1 MKFFT
6 PVTVNP
12 PQTLLSP
19 GNRIMLLGSC
29 FADSI
34 GEKMTAAGL
43 GVCVN
48 PFGTLYNPASI
59 LSAVRRLDSQ
69 ALFVDADCV
78 PMGAGA
84 GRICSFEH
92 HTSFARQTPEE
103 FLQNANA
110 KLLDAR
116 AFWQSCDTL
125 ILTLGTSFV
134 WRHHG
139 RVVSNC
145 LKRPA
150 KEFTRRMLT
159 VQESLDCLRAI
170 ASLHPEKRLIL
181 TVSPIRHLGDG
192 AHANTISKASM
203 LLAVDEFIGS
213 NSVAA
218 DYFPAYEIMMDE
230 LRDYRFYA
238 EDLLHPTPAAV
249 SHIWDRF
256 LDTFFSPSD
265 QDALR
270 ACEKT
275 FRHSQHRPLDTR

>member
-1 MKFFT
+1 
-6 PVTVNP
+6 
-12 PQTLLSP
+12 
-19 GNRIMLLGSC
+19 
-29 FADSI
+29 
-34 GEKMTAAGL
+34 MTAAGL
-43 GVCVN
+43 SVCVN

-59 LSAVRRLDSQ
+59 LSAVRRLDSS
-69 ALFVDADCV
+69 ALFEAGDCV

-92 HTSFARQTPEE
+92 HTSFARQTLEE
-103 FLQNANA
+103 FLQNANS

-134 WRHHG
+134 WRHDG

-145 LKRPA
+145 LKLPA
-150 KEFTRRMLT
+150 KEFTREMLT
-159 VQESLDCLRAI
+159 VQESLECLRDI

-192 AHANTISKASM
+192 AHANTISKASL
-203 LLAVDEFIGS
+203 LLAVDEFIGRRKQDEHTGGGD
-213 NSVAA
+213 NLPCHSVAA

-238 EDLLHPTPAAV
+238 EDLLHPTPSAV

-265 QDALR
+265 LPALR
-270 ACEKT
+270 ANEKT
-275 FRHSQHRPLDTR
+275 SRHSQHRPLDTR

>member
-1 MKFFT
+1 
-6 PVTVNP
+6 
-12 PQTLLSP
+12 
-19 GNRIMLLGSC
+19 MLLGSC

-34 GEKMTAAGL
+34 GEKMSAAGL

-134 WRHHG
+134 WRHDG

-159 VQESLDCLRAI
+159 VQESLECLRSI
-170 ASLHPEKRLIL
+170 ASSHPEKRLIL

-192 AHANTISKASM
+192 AHANTISKSSL

-213 NSVAA
+213 IAKEKSPACGNALSGSVPCPTVAA
-218 DYFPAYEIMMDE
+218 EYFPAYEIMMDE